1 MQAAGEFEEEALVEG
16 QGGIAFAEDVFAEDG
31 EPEEGVVGENVG
43 EVEGNEFF
51 EEGDGGGVAAFG
63 EGEFCA
69 APQDFVGQGVAGP
82 RGGQR
87 IEQGAGFVVAV
98 LEGQQVGGGE
108 QLHRR
113 RDRVEGEVV
122 RDEEGQVDG
131 VV

>member
-16 QGGIAFAEDVFAEDG
+16 QGGVAFAEDVLAEDG
-31 EPEEGVVGENVG
+31 EPEEGVVGKDVG
-43 EVEGNEFF
+43 EVEGDDFF
-51 EEGDGGGVAAFG
+51 EEGDGGGVPAFG
-63 EGEFCA
+63 VGELRA
-69 APQDFVGQGVAGP
+69 APQDFVRQGVAGP

-87 IEQGAGFVVAV
+87 VEEGAGGVVTV
-98 LEGQQVGGGE
+98 LEGEEVGGGE
-108 QLHRR
+108 ELHRR